1 MLHAREF
8 AHEASA
14 FAFLKGNCSIFRR
27 RFGQKRIVYYFC
39 SRFIRVLDN
48 IIYIIPRALAIG
60 ILISAPMGPIGML
73 IIQRTLSKGRWPA
86 FFTGVGAGLSDLV
99 YCLLTGF
106 CLSFITNFLESHKFM
121 IQLIGAIVLAAF
133 GVYLFCKNPTRALK
147 PTTSTGNNY
156 WSDVVSGFLLTF
168 SNPLILF
175 FIIGLF
181 AQFTFILPDYE
192 FYHFLIAY
200 VMIFVGALLWWYV
213 VTFVVDKLRKRF
225 NVRSLWLINRIIG
238 VILIGMAIYGVAGAI
253 QSQFFPDSP
262 IKIPQKTSILNKQ

>member
-1 MLHAREF
+1 M
-8 AHEASA
+8 
-14 FAFLKGNCSIFRR
+14 
-27 RFGQKRIVYYFC
+27 
-39 SRFIRVLDN
+39 DN
-48 IIYIIPRALAIG
+48 IIYILPRALAIG

-106 CLSFITNFLESHKFM
+106 CLSFITNFLESHQFI
-121 IQLIGAIVLAAF
+121 IQIIGGAVLAAF
-133 GVYLFCKNPTRALK
+133 GAYLFCKNPTRALQ
-147 PTTSTGNNY
+147 PTTTNTTNY

-181 AQFTFILPDYE
+181 AQFTFIMPDYE
-192 FYHFLIAY
+192 IYHFLIGY
-200 VMIFVGALLWWYV
+200 TFIFVGALLWWYV
-213 VTFVVDKLRKRF
+213 VTYLVNKLRNRF

-238 VILIGMAIYGVAGAI
+238 MILIAMAVIGVAGAI
-253 QSQFFPDSP
+253 QSEFFPDSP
-262 IKIPQKTSILNKQ
+262 VKIPHKTSIMNTQ